1 LEGGFQA
8 AIADS
13 PAGKLQEDNMPRCK
27 KSRFRTIRATI
38 LALAVIAVSSPASGQ
53 NLDQIYKEALKEG
66 GTLNFYGTLAQINAA
81 RILPVFEKRF
91 PGIKVNHVD
100 ATADKLAAR
109 AITEARGGRVLAD
122 IFQMSLENILQ
133 LQEQK
138 LLIEKL
144 PPEAAAYPATLK
156 GTSWLAADLVIITVA
171 WNTNLLKKGD
181 EPKQFDDLADPKWKG
196 KLIGEPRDV
205 EVLLGIARHKY
216 KNDEKAIELLKK
228 IAANNVEFHKG
239 HSELAEF
246 LVAGQAATCF
256 TCYAH
261 HYPPRIKKGA
271 PLGYMLSEGIATIN
285 ATALAKD
292 SPHPNTAWLFARWSA
307 SEEGMKVY
315 AEGGRN
321 PPHPKVEPI
330 EKIRPEKIYPIGAD
344 EFRDWRKYEKIWKDI
359 FKLR

>member
-1 LEGGFQA
+1 MLRA
-8 AIADS
+8 H
-13 PAGKLQEDNMPRCK
+13 GKAF
-27 KSRFRTIRATI
+27 FRISLFLLTSLLLVFSSSARAQ
-38 LALAVIAVSSPASGQ
+38 S
-53 NLDQIYKEALKEG
+53 LDDVYKEAVKEG

-81 RILPVFEKRF
+81 KILPVFEKRF
-91 PGIKVNHVD
+91 PGIKVNHID

-133 LQEQK
+133 VYEQK
-138 LLIEKL
+138 LVIEKL
-144 PPEAAAYPATLK
+144 PPEAAAYPANLK
-156 GTSWLAADLVIITVA
+156 GSFWLAADLIFITAA
-171 WNTNLLKKGD
+171 WNKTLVKPQD

-196 KLIGEPRDV
+196 KLIAEPRDL
-205 EVLLGIARHKY
+205 ELLLGLARHKF

-246 LVAGQAATCF
+246 LVAGQAAACL

-271 PLGYMLSEGIATIN
+271 PLGYMLAEGVATIN

-292 SPHPNTAWLFARWSA
+292 APHPNTAWLFSRWSA

-315 AEGGRN
+315 AEGGRT
-321 PPHPKVEPI
+321 PPHPKVDPK
-330 EKIRPEKIYPIGAD
+330 EKIRPAKIYPIGT
-344 EFRDWRKYEKIWKDI
+344 EEIKDWRKYEKIWKGI
-359 FKLR
+359 FQLR